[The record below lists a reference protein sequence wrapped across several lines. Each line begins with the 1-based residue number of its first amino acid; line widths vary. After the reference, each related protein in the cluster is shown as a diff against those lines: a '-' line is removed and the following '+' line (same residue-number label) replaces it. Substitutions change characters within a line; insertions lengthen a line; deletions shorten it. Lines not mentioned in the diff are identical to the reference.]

1 MRISDRSRG
10 HGGKFFPRLSAT
22 DLLGRIIGVMERSI
36 GTPGV
41 GSNAGRTVADAGAAI
56 EALSETDLVRL
67 KALAQLWS
75 RGLPGG
81 IGWTD
86 VLHEVI
92 LRVLDGSRVWPLGV
106 PILAF
111 LSGVMRSLCH
121 DYWRRVRS
129 EQRLLV
135 SRDDPGQHSVPS
147 DPVDELADTERVAVA
162 VAGLAEVFRLFA
174 GDRVVLQIIDGL
186 LTASRPGR
194 SAAPTASL
202 ISNTILRGG
211 ECGARCSD
219 TNEIGERYDTLA
231 PPSRTRAPA
240 PGAQR

>member
-1 MRISDRSRG
+1 
-10 HGGKFFPRLSAT
+10 
-22 DLLGRIIGVMERSI
+22 MERSI
-36 GTPGV
+36 GSPGV
-41 GSNAGRTVADAGAAI
+41 GSNAGRTVADAAAAI

-86 VLHEVI
+86 VLHEAI

-186 LTASRPGR
+186 ANGLTAREICRAYGI
-194 SAAPTASL
+194 SA
-202 ISNTILRGG
+202 I
-211 ECGARCSD
+211 D
-219 TNEIGERYDTLA
+219 YDTA
-231 PPSRTRAPA
+231 RRRMRRALLRH
-240 PGAQR
+240 QRNWSTP